1 MRNIITLGVLVFS
14 MAVVSQSY
22 AQSGSRGGSGSKPGR
37 QQQELIRQQQAQ
49 QAQQA
54 AQLRAAQSK
63 QQFKQT
69 LSQLAS
75 KDNRK
80 VNSRQNRQALEEAKR
95 DYRNLRQGQAT
106 ADTLGTLQVPFR
118 LTKKEINRKNNTA
131 SWPSALKKEEFGT
144 LVETIDSAIMERAIA
159 STESA
164 TEFLTNLGELNSA
177 LSTAAAEGRVD
188 ITSYAKARRFITGL
202 ANETRATDLVR

>member
-1 MRNIITLGVLVFS
+1 MRNIITLSVLVFS

-22 AQSGSRGGSGSKPGR
+22 AQSGSRAGSGSRPSRAQR
-37 QQQELIRQQQAQ
+37 QQQELLRQQ

-95 DYRNLRQGQAT
+95 DYRNLRQGQVS

-131 SWPSALKKEEFGT
+131 TWPSSLKKEEFGS

-164 TEFLTNLGELNSA
+164 TEFLSNLGELNSA

-188 ITSYAKARRFITGL
+188 ITNYAKARRFITGL
-202 ANETRATDLVR
+202 ANEVRATDLVR

>member
-22 AQSGSRGGSGSKPGR
+22 AQSGSRGGSGSKPSR
-37 QQQELIRQQQAQ
+37 QQQELIRQQ

-202 ANETRATDLVR
+202 ANEIRATDLVR